1 MKKLNEAELKKIAG
15 AMNLNGL
22 RPSSNIFDGRGK
34 NMGGWIDANNICWK
48 PGTPTAIMFPSG
60 NYPRFG

>member
-1 MKKLNEAELKKIAG
+1 
-15 AMNLNGL
+15 MNLNGL